1 MNKVDSIFLQRYKR
15 LTDFEIERH
24 IVKFFEDNDEPLN
37 KKQKQ
42 VLSRAARS
50 GGYGYLHLPFQAY
63 SWKKNVSETS
73 NTWWRSTIPFFFIWW
88 FIMALLM
95 PFKWFWTGK
104 WHYDAEDFGVPLL
117 RKWYIKLFNE

>member
-15 LTDFEIERH
+15 LTDFEIEQH